1 MKSFLRNTAHTD
13 LTCTVQFMLTQHE
26 IINSALSF
34 GVDEET
40 ATIASERIIK
50 REIYLLGF
58 SGKLASGKDSVAQGV
73 VSALKIEP
81 VVHMSFAQ
89 PLKDEVDKAILLIR
103 DKSVDQARKILS
115 VNDSSVFDEFANL
128 LSEALIETPEATSR
142 TRTAGMRRVLQFW
155 GTEVR
160 RAEKDDYWVS
170 KAIANAL
177 KFAADGKNLFY
188 TDGRF
193 PNEITGPQS
202 VGFIV
207 IRLEVSPEVQ
217 AERLASRDGLIPDP
231 LTLSHPSETALEGY
245 EGFDL
250 VTDNEGKFEDTVE
263 VVSNWILTRSKQN

>member
-1 MKSFLRNTAHTD
+1 
-13 LTCTVQFMLTQHE
+13 MLTRSE
-26 IINSALSF
+26 IIKSALSF

-40 ATIASERIIK
+40 ASIAAGRILS
-50 REIYLLGF
+50 REVLMLGF
-58 SGKLASGKDSVAQGV
+58 SGKLASGKDSVALGV
-73 VSALKIEP
+73 VSALKLEP

-89 PLKDEVDKAILLIR
+89 PLKEEVNQAISLVR
-103 DKSVDQARKILS
+103 DRSISEAREILC
-115 VNDSSVFDEFANL
+115 VKDSGIFDNFVTL
-128 LSEALIETPEATSR
+128 LSLALQETPRATSM

-170 KAIANAL
+170 KAVVSALNYAAN
-177 KFAADGKNLFY
+177 GKNLFY

-193 PNEITGPQS
+193 PNEILGPQS
-202 VGFIV
+202 VGFMV

-231 LTLSHPSETALEGY
+231 LSLVHSSETALDGY
-245 EGFDL
+245 LGFDL

-263 VVSNWILTRSKQN
+263 LVSSWILAQSLQK